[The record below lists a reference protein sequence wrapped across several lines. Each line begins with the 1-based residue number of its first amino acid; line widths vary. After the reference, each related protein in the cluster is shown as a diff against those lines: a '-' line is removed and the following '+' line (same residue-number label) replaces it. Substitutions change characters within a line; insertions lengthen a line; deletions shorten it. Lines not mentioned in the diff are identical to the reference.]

1 MLQKHSVR
9 SLKDHEKTNT
19 LVLIKALIIIHPPL
33 THPPGPSPHLRTAA
47 FQSLLMT
54 SLGTL
59 RTQSCN
65 KSSCNADTEMDQTKE
80 SGSVQRD
87 RAVEG
92 DVRDS
97 SNKRPQMKQDAVPQ
111 VRPGRRLAPD
121 PGPPPRLAALPGHPG
136 SLAAL
141 LAPRLPGSRFQT
153 PCNSTRSPGR
163 ALRPPRTASGAKVQ
177 PRPHHLRLRRE
188 AGDRRRPGQRSPR
201 ASPPGRARG
210 PARAEAGPSARLAAL
225 RWAPSRQPSPAPAYG
240 SRWLRAPSRR
250 ARPATARLGG
260 PGAAQAA
267 VMPVRRDG
275 KRQEPNPAESA
286 RAARASVSA
295 PPPAPLA
302 RLGGFQP
309 APRVG
314 GAPPR
319 PRADLPAAR
328 PGGPARALAKVVLS
342 WYPIT

>member
-111 VRPGRRLAPD
+111 VRPGRRPAPD
-121 PGPPPRLAALPGHPG
+121 PGPPPRLAALPGLPG

-153 PCNSTRSPGR
+153 PCNSTRFPGR

-188 AGDRRRPGQRSPR
+188 AGGGRASAAPARPLPGERAAPQGPKPDPRR
-201 ASPPGRARG
+201 ASPRSAGPRAASPHLHRRTGAAGSAPRPGALGRPQPGSEDPGR
-210 PARAEAGPSARLAAL
+210 L
-225 RWAPSRQPSPAPAYG
+225 R
-240 SRWLRAPSRR
+240 RR
-250 ARPATARLGG
+250 
-260 PGAAQAA
+260 
-267 VMPVRRDG
+267 
-275 KRQEPNPAESA
+275 
-286 RAARASVSA
+286 
-295 PPPAPLA
+295 
-302 RLGGFQP
+302 
-309 APRVG
+309 
-314 GAPPR
+314 
-319 PRADLPAAR
+319 
-328 PGGPARALAKVVLS
+328 
-342 WYPIT
+342 